1 MIQKK
6 TGGIALFV
14 RTFLKELH
22 EIGMIGLSLSSCTWN
37 YDIDAISRLEMS
49 KDIVQ
54 HLVEKMLRLP
64 QHVIIGLQIA
74 AILGSSFDL
83 QTYTHA
89 SSKGLSA
96 DDFLY
101 IVTESGFINL
111 VEGQFTW
118 SHSKIHEAAY
128 SLIPISALESLHL
141 LVGTRIYIKTENK
154 HINDKIHIIVSNM
167 NMGLRCLDKEELR
180 AELAHLNLLAGSKS
194 AAESAFYSAAN
205 YFMIGVSLLG
215 EDWHVRRYS
224 LGMELFHAAAE
235 ALLVTGNT
243 EMFKT
248 TIEKPITHARN
259 LDDRLPASLTHVRFL
274 LTSGKIDEAASKCFS
289 ILHEFGEDFPN
300 ELTPQTVYLELVE
313 TKDVL
318 SKYSKDDFLNLPTLD
333 APMKSWAVEFMQIAC
348 KVLFCQKAEYIPVMA
363 CRIVKISA
371 AHGWSPSSAFGLV
384 TFGHSLISVMNAIDD
399 GLYW

>member
-1 MIQKK
+1 MIS
-6 TGGIALFV
+6 F
-14 RTFLKELH
+14 
-22 EIGMIGLSLSSCTWN
+22 SLSSCTWN
-37 YDIDAISRLEMS
+37 YDTDAISRLEMS
-49 KDIVQ
+49 KDIVR
-54 HLVEKMLRLP
+54 HLVERILRLP
-64 QHVIIGLQIA
+64 QPVQIGLQIA
-74 AILGSSFDL
+74 AILGSTFDL
-83 QTYTHA
+83 KTYTHA

-96 DDFLY
+96 EDFLY
-101 IVTESGFINL
+101 IVTESGFIN
-111 VEGQFTW
+111 EISPGQFSW
-118 SHSKIHEAAY
+118 SHSKIQEAAY

-141 LVGTRIYIKTENK
+141 LVGTRIYIKTENE

-215 EDWHVRRYS
+215 EDWHIRRYS

-248 TIEKPITHARN
+248 TIEKLNAYARN
-259 LDDRLPASLTHVRFL
+259 LEDKLPSSLTHVRYL
-274 LTSGKIDEAASKCFS
+274 LMAGKTHSATSKCFS
-289 ILHEFGEDFPN
+289 ILQEIGEEFPS

-333 APMKSWAVEFMQIAC
+333 VPIKSWAIEFMQIAC
-348 KVLFCQKAEYIPVMA
+348 RVLFCQKAEYIPLMA

-371 AHGWSPSSAFGLV
+371 AHGWSPSSAYGLI
-384 TFGHSLISVMNAIDD
+384 TFGHALISVMNAIDE
-399 GLYW
+399 GHYW